1 MSSQGEH
8 TTDDEMQTLGSALG
22 GARGLI
28 QMGGEVP
35 CANGCGRMAREVKLV
50 GRPIPAVC
58 TVCAEESERRLAEQE
73 RREMIERLMNLSG
86 RTPKLML
93 WDLESYPQDA
103 EGKRVLGE
111 AMSWLKLYRE
121 EGPMATPNLILL
133 GGVGTG
139 KSGLGWSLVRELIE
153 KDGIRARFV
162 NWRLLLQEMQ
172 EAFGRK
178 DLTVQAAL
186 GLDRL
191 PVICLD
197 DVGSERVTDWRA
209 GELANLVERREQNL
223 LPTIYTLNYT
233 LAELAARLGK
243 DDPAIG
249 ERIVSRMMENAQVV
263 KFAGADRRTVRARN
277 VA

>member
-1 MSSQGEH
+1 
-8 TTDDEMQTLGSALG
+8 MQTLGSALG

-28 QMGGEVP
+28 QMGDEVP
-35 CANGCGRMAREVKLV
+35 CANGCGRMARQVLLV
-50 GRPIPAVC
+50 GKPIPAVC
-58 TVCAEESERRLAEQE
+58 AECAAESDRRLEEQE
-73 RREMIERLMNLSG
+73 RREMIDRLMNLSG

-93 WDLESYPQDA
+93 WSLDSYPDDVEAQ
-103 EGKRVLGE
+103 RVVGE
-111 AMSWLKLYRE
+111 ALSWLRLYRE
-121 EGPMATPNLILL
+121 EGPMSTPNLILM

-139 KSGLGWSLVRELIE
+139 KTGLAWSLIRDLIE
-153 KDGIRARFV
+153 TDGIRARFV

-172 EAFGRK
+172 EAMGRA

-191 PVICLD
+191 PVVCVD

-223 LPTIYTLNYT
+223 LPTIYTSNYT
-233 LAELAARLGK
+233 MTELAARLGK
-243 DDPAIG
+243 DDPAVG
-249 ERIVSRMMENAQVV
+249 ERIVSRMMENAQVIL
-263 KFAGADRRTVRARN
+263 FAGADRRTVRARN